1 LVQGLSP
8 IMRRIILKLSMKPR
22 EGKKKKRRKIFTKEV
37 VQNKIGNEYIYFRFM
52 ESAQINEYL

>member
-1 LVQGLSP
+1 
-8 IMRRIILKLSMKPR
+8 MKPR

-37 VQNKIGNEYIYFRFM
+37 VQNKIGNEYIYFRLM